1 MNTGVQFH
9 RFQIAP
15 CGINCGT
22 CRAYLR
28 ERNKCP
34 GCMSPSG
41 PRLNSCLN
49 CPIRN
54 CELLKKTTSEFCY
67 ECISFPCQRVKHI
80 DKRYQTKYKT
90 GLIENLLTIRS
101 IGIDNYLKKEEVRWT
116 CPGCGS
122 VLSVHSGKCLKC
134 GKEYSD
140 PFFRKNEMLTS

>member
-1 MNTGVQFH
+1 MVQFQ

-22 CRAYLR
+22 CRAHLR
-28 ERNKCP
+28 DRNKCP

-41 PRLNSCLN
+41 PRLNSCLK

-54 CELLKKTTSEFCY
+54 CDLLEKTTSKFCY

-90 GLIENLLTIRS
+90 GLIENLQTIS
-101 IGIDNYLKKEEVRWT
+101 STGISDYLQKESTRWT
-116 CPGCGS
+116 CSICGS
-122 VLSVHSGKCLKC
+122 VLSVHSPNCLKC
-134 GKEYSD
+134 GKEHID
-140 PFFRKNEMLTS
+140 PFFRKNELLNS